1 MALIVMKVQKV
12 HELKKAQPAQNRH
25 KSHIMFYKSN
35 SPSDLYTMTL
45 ATTMHFVKP
54 LPLFLNFPAKSLI
67 VYNHAISSQVLT
79 CKEAV
84 ITIKIGQ
91 LITCSLHSLYT
102 RTVSS

>member
-1 MALIVMKVQKV
+1 ML
-12 HELKKAQPAQNRH
+12 
-25 KSHIMFYKSN
+25 
-35 SPSDLYTMTL
+35 L

-91 LITCSLHSLYT
+91 LITCSLHSISS
-102 RTVSS
+102 RTVSVLAPVVSFAEQV